1 MFNPILLM
9 LAAVAF
15 GKSTTKT
22 SQRPNE
28 RKPTA
33 PAELRPAANM
43 QSQPARVTETPVQN
57 AHAAAVA
64 LRDYLLAG
72 GKFGTQRARSEEVR
86 VAQAAMGVTGEDGIV
101 GPKTRKAARALGVK
115 LPLRKAGQ

>member
-1 MFNPILLM
+1 MSPIIMM
-9 LAAVAF
+9 LIAAAF
-15 GKSTTKT
+15 GMRGEKPKERTH
-22 SQRPNE
+22 E
-28 RKPTA
+28 RKRA
-33 PAELRPAANM
+33 PSPELRPAANM
-43 QSQPARVTETPVQN
+43 QSQPATVTETPVQN

-72 GKFGTQRARSEEVR
+72 GKFGTQRARSVEVR
-86 VAQAAMGVTGEDGIV
+86 TAQAAMGVTGEDGIV